1 MKYILMC
8 PQCGEIMSVE
18 DPGEAVICLNC
29 KEEFS
34 TTTGNK
40 LYYNYK
46 VKLLKAANQ
55 SYVECYDYK
64 LANTNFGIIL
74 KVEPTDLDAL
84 TGYELSLLKLS
95 TLKKNTFKEYIDV
108 LNNSDIVLGHETY
121 IRLGHF
127 FEESYELLFIYQRKV
142 IAKYTSLEDTSAKSL
157 MLKNFLELYELYNFI
172 ASNLEIF
179 KHEELADSFYLDS
192 EVISKAL
199 DEVKSILQASALI
212 GDGKNYKDTLLV
224 VNGVTLPYSA
234 IEPSSVD
241 IEDEVIYNVVNNM
254 AMFKYSFAILVAFV
268 VLIIVGFLLM
278 ITNATAL
285 AGYILTPI
293 AFAGFFLTY
302 YLNKVIRSKN
312 LNKLDK

>member
-1 MKYILMC
+1 
-8 PQCGEIMSVE
+8 MSVE
-18 DPGEAVICLNC
+18 DPGEVSICLNC

-34 TTTGNK
+34 TNTGNK

-55 SYVECYDYK
+55 SYIECYDYK

-74 KVEPTDLDAL
+74 KAEPTDLDAL

-108 LNNSDIVLGHETY
+108 LNKSDIVLGHETY

-127 FEESYELLFIYQRKV
+127 FEESYELLFIYQRKLL
-142 IAKYTSLEDTSAKSL
+142 AKYATIEDTSVKSL

-172 ASNLEIF
+172 SDNLEIF
-179 KHEELADSFYLDS
+179 KHEELADSFYLDAEVIAKALS
-192 EVISKAL
+192 EVK
-199 DEVKSILQASALI
+199 DILQSAALI
-212 GDGKNYKDTLLV
+212 GDGKDYKESMLV
-224 VNGVTLPYSA
+224 VNGKTLLYSE
-234 IEPSSVD
+234 IEPNNID
-241 IEDEVIYNVVNNM
+241 IEDEVIFNVVNNM
-254 AMFKYSFAILVAFV
+254 VMFKYSFAILVIFI
-268 VLIIVGFLLM
+268 VLIITGFLLM
-278 ITNATAL
+278 ITNVTAL

-293 AFAGFFLTY
+293 AFVGFFLTY